1 MEMTCCKV
9 DQYGESACEFAQVNP
24 MLNNF
29 ECTNPCV
36 LMAHKAMLE
45 AKEKWCEAEAKLK
58 KYREAIKPF
67 VANCR
72 AVIDAVESG
81 KNDGENKK

>member
-1 MEMTCCKV
+1 MNCYKV
-9 DQYGESACEFAQVNP
+9 DQYGESACEFAQANP

-29 ECTNPCV
+29 GCTNPCV

-45 AKEKWCEAEAKLK
+45 AKEKWREAEAKLK

-67 VANCR
+67 VENCR

-81 KNDGENKK
+81 KNDEKNEK